1 MTKFPGWRVVAA
13 CFVIL
18 TTTAGLGFYGL
29 AVYLNT
35 FSRELGWEVSSVS
48 LATTIFFLVGG
59 VNGLLVARLI
69 ARYDARWVIVGGGVL
84 GAVALFLFGAVS
96 AKWHLYLVYVLFS
109 LGWSA
114 AGLIPASTI
123 VTRWFQTR
131 RAYALSIA
139 STGLSVGGIAI
150 TPWAKVL
157 LDRQGIEA
165 AAPWL
170 ALIWLVGV
178 VPTTIWLLKPDP
190 AAEGWHPDGE
200 RIAASSV
207 APVIDGE
214 HYATAVKSRFFVFV
228 TVAYVLTLGSQVGAI
243 QQLVK
248 LVEERTDK
256 GAATLATT
264 LVAATSVLARLVV
277 GRIVDRVGTMR
288 MSVILFTGQG
298 MSMVWLAFAEGKVVL
313 LAGIVTL
320 GLTIGNI
327 LMMQPLLIAE
337 RFGVRD
343 YPRLFSRTQF
353 YTTLGTA
360 GGPLLLGWLR
370 DSAGGYRTS
379 YLIAAGCSVA
389 GVLVLRSAGPTTVRN
404 S

>member
-1 MTKFPGWRVVAA
+1 VTKFPGWRVVAA

-69 ARYDARWVIVGGGVL
+69 ARFDARWVIVGGGVV
-84 GAVALFLFGAVS
+84 GALALFLFGAVS
-96 AKWHLYLVYVLFS
+96 EKWHLYVVYVLFS
-109 LGWSA
+109 IGWSA

-123 VTRWFQTR
+123 VTRWFQAR

-170 ALIWLVGV
+170 ALIWLFGV
-178 VPTTIWLLKPDP
+178 VPITLWLLKPDP

-200 RIAASSV
+200 RIVASSE

-214 HYATAVKSRFFVFV
+214 HYASAVKSRFFVFV

-264 LVAATSVLARLVV
+264 LVAATSVLARLAV

-288 MSVILFTGQG
+288 MSVILFGGQAG
-298 MSMVWLAFAEGKVVL
+298 SMVWLALAEGKVVL

-379 YLIAAGCSVA
+379 YLVAAGCSVV
-389 GVLVLRSAGPTTVRN
+389 GLLVLRTAGPTTVKQ

>member
-13 CFVIL
+13 CFIAL

-35 FSRELGWEVSSVS
+35 FSREKGWEVSSVS
-48 LATTIFFLVGG
+48 LATTIFFLVSGAS
-59 VNGLLVARLI
+59 GLLVARLI
-69 ARYDARWVIVGGGVL
+69 ARFDARWVIAGGGVI
-84 GAVALFLFGAVS
+84 GAAALWSFGSVNE
-96 AKWHLYLVYVLFS
+96 KWQLYLAYVVFAI
-109 LGWSA
+109 GFSA

-150 TPWAKVL
+150 TPWTKIL
-157 LDRQGIEA
+157 LDRQGVEA

-170 ALIWLVGV
+170 ALIWVLGI
-178 VPTTIWLLKPDP
+178 VPVTVWLLKPDP
-190 AAEGWHPDGE
+190 AKEGWQPDGE
-200 RIAASSV
+200 RIAPAT
-207 APVIDGE
+207 APLVVDGE
-214 HYATAVKSRFFVFV
+214 QYSSAVKSRFFAFV
-228 TVAYVLTLGSQVGAI
+228 TLAYVLTLGSQVGAI

-264 LVAATSVLARLVV
+264 LLAATSVLARLVV
-277 GRIVDRVGTMR
+277 GRIVDRVGTRR
-288 MSVILFTGQG
+288 MSITLFVGQG
-298 MSMVWLAFAEGKVVL
+298 MSLAWLAFADGKVVL
-313 LAGIVTL
+313 LAGIVSL

-353 YTTLGTA
+353 YTTIGTA
-360 GGPLLLGWLR
+360 GGPFLLGWLR
-370 DSAGGYRTS
+370 DNAGGYRTS
-379 YLIAAGCSVA
+379 YLIAAACTAA
-389 GVLVLRSAGPTTVRN
+389 GVVVLRAAGPTTVKA

>member
-69 ARYDARWVIVGGGVL
+69 ARYDARWVIAAGGVL
-84 GAVALFLFGAVS
+84 GAVALFAFGLVEE
-96 AKWHLYLVYVLFS
+96 KWQLYLVYVLFS
-109 LGWSA
+109 LGWSS

-123 VTRWFQTR
+123 VTRWFQAR
-131 RAYALSIA
+131 RAHALSLA

-150 TPWAKVL
+150 TPWAKIL
-157 LDRQGIEA
+157 LDRQGIEG

-170 ALIWLVGV
+170 ALIWLLGV

-190 AAEGWHPDGE
+190 ATEGWHPDGE
-200 RIAASSV
+200 RIVASSV
-207 APVIDGE
+207 APVVEGE
-214 HYATAVKSRFFVFV
+214 PYATAAKSRFFVLV

-243 QQLVK
+243 QQVVK

-264 LVAATSVLARLVV
+264 LIAATSVMARLVV
-277 GRIVDRVGTMR
+277 GRIVDRVGTRR
-288 MSVILFTGQG
+288 MAIGLFVGQG
-298 MSMVWLAFAEGKVVL
+298 ASMVWLALAEGKLVL

-379 YLIAAGCSVA
+379 YLVAAGCTA
-389 GVLVLRSAGPTTVRN
+389 LGVLVLRAAGPTTVSSR
-404 S
+404 

>member
-1 MTKFPGWRVVAA
+1 MTTFPGWRVVAA
-13 CFVIL
+13 CFLTL

-69 ARYDARWVIVGGGVL
+69 ARYDARWVIAGGGVI
-84 GAVALFLFGAVS
+84 GAVALFLFGAVTE
-96 AKWHLYLVYVLFS
+96 KWHLYLVYVLFS
-109 LGWSA
+109 IGWSA

-131 RAYALSIA
+131 RAYALSLA

-150 TPWAKVL
+150 TPWAKGL

-170 ALIWLVGV
+170 ALIWLLGV
-178 VPTTIWLLKPDP
+178 VPVTVLLLKPDP
-190 AAEGWHPDGE
+190 VAEGWHPDGE
-200 RIAASSV
+200 RIAASTT
-207 APVIDGE
+207 APLVDGE
-214 HYATAVKSRFFVFV
+214 HYATAVKTRFFVLI
-228 TVAYVLTLGSQVGAI
+228 TVAYVLTLGAQVGGL
-243 QQLVK
+243 QQIVK

-277 GRIVDRVGTMR
+277 GRVVDRVGTRR
-288 MSVILFTGQG
+288 MAIGLFIGQG
-298 MSMVWLAFAEGKVVL
+298 LSLVWLAFADGKVIL

-379 YLIAAGCSVA
+379 YLVAAGCSGV
-389 GVLVLRSAGPTTVRN
+389 GVLALRAAGPTTVRDA
-404 S
+404 

>member
-18 TTTAGLGFYGL
+18 TTSAGLGFYGL

-69 ARYDARWVIVGGGVL
+69 ARFDARWVIVGGGVV
-84 GAVALFLFGAVS
+84 GALALLLFGAVS
-96 AKWHLYLVYVLFS
+96 EKWHLYVVYVLFS
-109 LGWSA
+109 IGWSA

-157 LDRQGIEA
+157 LDRQGIEG

-170 ALIWLVGV
+170 ALIWLLGV
-178 VPTTIWLLKPDP
+178 IPVTVWLLKPDP

-200 RIAASSV
+200 RIV
-207 APVIDGE
+207 ATSQAPIIDGE
-214 HYATAVKSRFFVFV
+214 HYASAVKSRFFVFV

-243 QQLVK
+243 QQMVK

-264 LVAATSVLARLVV
+264 LVAATSVLARLAV
-277 GRIVDRVGTMR
+277 GRIVDRVGAMR
-288 MSVILFTGQG
+288 MSVMLFAGQAA
-298 MSMVWLAFAEGKVVL
+298 SMVWLALAEGKVVL

-379 YLIAAGCSVA
+379 YLVAAGCSVV
-389 GVLVLRSAGPTTVRN
+389 GLLVLRAAGPTTVKQ

>member
-18 TTTAGLGFYGL
+18 TTSAGLGFYGL

-69 ARYDARWVIVGGGVL
+69 ARFDARWVIVGGGVV
-84 GAVALFLFGAVS
+84 GALALFLFGAVQE
-96 AKWHLYLVYVLFS
+96 KWHLYVVYVLFS
-109 LGWSA
+109 IGWSA

-131 RAYALSIA
+131 RAYALSLA

-157 LDRQGIEA
+157 LDRQGIEG

-170 ALIWLVGV
+170 ALIWLLGV
-178 VPTTIWLLKPDP
+178 IPVTVWLLKPDP
-190 AAEGWHPDGE
+190 ASEGWHPDGE
-200 RIAASSV
+200 RIV
-207 APVIDGE
+207 ATSQAPIIDGE
-214 HYATAVKSRFFVFV
+214 HYASAVKSRFFVFV

-243 QQLVK
+243 QQMVK

-264 LVAATSVLARLVV
+264 LVAATSVLARLAV

-288 MSVILFTGQG
+288 MSVMLFAGQAA
-298 MSMVWLAFAEGKVVL
+298 SMVWLALAEGKVVL

-379 YLIAAGCSVA
+379 YLVAAGCSVV
-389 GVLVLRSAGPTTVRN
+389 GLLVLRTAGPTTVKQ

>member
-18 TTTAGLGFYGL
+18 TTSAGLGFYGL

-69 ARYDARWVIVGGGVL
+69 ARFDARWVIVGGGVV
-84 GAVALFLFGAVS
+84 GALALFLFGAVQE
-96 AKWHLYLVYVLFS
+96 KWHLYVVYVLFS
-109 LGWSA
+109 IGWSA

-157 LDRQGIEA
+157 LDRQGIEG

-178 VPTTIWLLKPDP
+178 IPVTVWLLKPDP
-190 AAEGWHPDGE
+190 VAEGWHPDGE
-200 RIAASSV
+200 RIV
-207 APVIDGE
+207 ATSQAPIIDGE
-214 HYATAVKSRFFVFV
+214 HYASAVKSRFFVFV

-243 QQLVK
+243 QQMVK

-264 LVAATSVLARLVV
+264 LVAATSVLARLAV

-288 MSVILFTGQG
+288 MSVMLFAGQAA
-298 MSMVWLAFAEGKVVL
+298 SMVWLALAEGKVVL

-379 YLIAAGCSVA
+379 YLVAAGCSVV
-389 GVLVLRSAGPTTVRN
+389 GLLVLRTAGPTTVKQ

>member
-84 GAVALFLFGAVS
+84 GALALFLFGAVS
-96 AKWHLYLVYVLFS
+96 VKWHLYLVYVLFS

-157 LDRQGIEA
+157 LDRQGIET

-170 ALIWLVGV
+170 AIIWLVGV

-214 HYATAVKSRFFVFV
+214 HYATAVKSRFFVFI
-228 TVAYVLTLGSQVGAI
+228 TIAYVLTLGSQVGAI

-277 GRIVDRVGTMR
+277 GRVVDRVGTMR
-288 MSVILFTGQG
+288 MSVILFAGQA
-298 MSMVWLAFAEGKVVL
+298 MSMVWLAFAEGKVIL

-389 GVLVLRSAGPTTVRN
+389 GVLVLRAAGPTTVKA